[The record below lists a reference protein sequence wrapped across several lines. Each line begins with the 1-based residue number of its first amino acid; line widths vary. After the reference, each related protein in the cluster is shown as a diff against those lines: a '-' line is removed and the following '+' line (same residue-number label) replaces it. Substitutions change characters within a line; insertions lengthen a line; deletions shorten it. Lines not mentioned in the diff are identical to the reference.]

1 LICPE
6 RTDAVIILPCK
17 YWTPKPK
24 EIVTISIIN
33 KSTNLVSEDPEKYII
48 MVDKFL
54 EYAEYKRRI
63 SFNSKNNWKFR
74 ILFFKNQ
81 KVSAL
86 INYCKLDEA
95 KKLIDELLDEVNIQQ
110 SQENK
115 SDLYIFI
122 LSNYI
127 SVLLHLEKF
136 EEAKRNIDIMEN
148 ILKTPRKNMEVFN
161 RLLKYMRMQLF
172 VLHEDFEKGG
182 QYLNELMAQN
192 DNPSQKGYLL
202 LYMGIYHYKRR
213 EKEKAQKCFDEAS
226 STLKAPHSIK
236 MIEHY
241 RELLDNEIYEIN
253 K

>member
-1 LICPE
+1 MICPE

-115 SDLYIFI
+115 SDLYMF
-122 LSNYI
+122 
-127 SVLLHLEKF
+127 
-136 EEAKRNIDIMEN
+136 
-148 ILKTPRKNMEVFN
+148 
-161 RLLKYMRMQLF
+161 
-172 VLHEDFEKGG
+172 
-182 QYLNELMAQN
+182 
-192 DNPSQKGYLL
+192 
-202 LYMGIYHYKRR
+202 
-213 EKEKAQKCFDEAS
+213 
-226 STLKAPHSIK
+226 
-236 MIEHY
+236 
-241 RELLDNEIYEIN
+241 
-253 K
+253 